1 MDTMN
6 AVEAL
11 RALAQERRL
20 ALFRL
25 LVRCGDEGMAAGE
38 LARHMGVPHNTMS
51 SQLAI
56 LARAGLVTAHREGRS
71 IRYRVD
77 LEGTRA
83 LLGFLTEDCCQ
94 GRPELCTPLAAGCE
108 TAQRTTQ

>member
-1 MDTMN
+1 MDTLN
-6 AVEAL
+6 AIDAL
-11 RALAQERRL
+11 RALAQKRRL
-20 ALFRL
+20 ELFRL
-25 LVRCGDEGMAAGE
+25 LVRRGEEGMAAGE

-56 LARAGLVTAHREGRS
+56 LARAGLVTASREGRS

-83 LLGFLTEDCCQ
+83 LLTFLTEDCCQ
-94 GRPELCTPLAAGCE
+94 GRPELCAPLAALCE
-108 TAQRTTQ
+108 NTQGTTQ

>member
-1 MDTMN
+1 MDFLH
-6 AVEAL
+6 AIEAL

-20 ALFRL
+20 ELFRL
-25 LVRCGDEGMAAGE
+25 LVRCGEEGMAAGE

-56 LARAGLVTAHREGRS
+56 LSRAGLVTASREGRS

-77 LEGTRA
+77 LAGTRA
-83 LLGFLTEDCCQ
+83 LLAFLTEDCCQ
-94 GRPELCTPLAAGCE
+94 GRPELCAPFAAPCE
-108 TAQRTTQ
+108 TAQESTQ